1 MQSTFWDKVLEA
13 QREDVKATKIWN
25 KVESRVENP
34 FWILDDGI
42 ITMRKWMYLAK
53 DMLKNEVLK

>member
-1 MQSTFWDKVLEA
+1 LEA
-13 QREDVKATKIWN
+13 QQEDVKAIKIRN

-42 ITMRKWMYLAK
+42 ITMRKRMYLAK
-53 DMLKNEVLK
+53 DKMLKNEVLK